1 MNVQFS
7 NPKMLQKIILIS
19 SSHLSSNPR
28 LVKEAKALS
37 EAGFVVSVIFLQHIA
52 ELEEFDEDII
62 KELPKVKF
70 YKINF
75 GSKNRASRYLNY
87 KRLLRKFWIRINP
100 KTKLSENVFF
110 PEFKKL
116 INKNT
121 ADLYIGHTLLALPI
135 AAWAAK
141 NNGTKFAFDAE
152 DYHRR
157 ETTDK
162 IQNNFAEVIEEKY
175 LNSVEYI
182 STASKFITEAY
193 RKHFELKKIITINN
207 FFTYNALAPREKIN
221 NSKPIKIVWFSQ
233 TIGLNRGLKE
243 FISKLVLQNS
253 DLIELHLR
261 GTSNEFIQSQLL
273 ENVSTGWINN
283 IFFYPQCNP
292 IELSFWLQGFDVGLA
307 LEPGFSVNNEI
318 AISNKIFQYFNAGLA
333 VIATPTTGQKWVIQQ
348 APDAG
353 VILSPDSN
361 LDILKSWAENRSN
374 LEDAKQAAAIAAKSK
389 FDWDDEKKK
398 LIEVIKQI

>member
-1 MNVQFS
+1 MS
-7 NPKMLQKIILIS
+7 IKKITLIS
-19 SSHLSSNPR
+19 NSHLTSNPR
-28 LVKEAKALS
+28 LVKEAEALN
-37 EAGFVVSVIFLQHIA
+37 EAGFVVSIIFLQHIA
-52 ELEEFDEDII
+52 ELENFDEDII
-62 KELPKVKF
+62 KKLPKVKF

-100 KTKLSENVFF
+100 KSKLSENVFF
-110 PEFKKL
+110 PEFKNL

-135 AAWAAK
+135 VAWAAK

-152 DYHRR
+152 DYHRG
-157 ETTDK
+157 ESTDK
-162 IQNNFAEVIEEKY
+162 IQNNFAQVVENKY
-175 LNSVEYI
+175 LNGAEYI
-182 STASKFITEAY
+182 STASQFISDAY
-193 RKHFELKKIITINN
+193 RKNFKQQNVITLNN
-207 FFTYNALAPREKIN
+207 FFAYNSLAPREKTN

-261 GTSNEFIQSQLL
+261 GTSDEFIQSQLL
-273 ENVSTGWINN
+273 ENVSTGWINK

-292 IELSFWLQGFDVGLA
+292 IELSFWLQGFDIGLA

-333 VIATPTTGQKWVIQQ
+333 VIATPTTGQKWVIQR

-374 LEDAKQAAAIAAKSK
+374 LEDAKQAAVIAAKSK